1 MSLTKATNRMIS
13 GAPANVLDFGA
24 DPTGATDS
32 TAAFQA
38 AIDSGASYIVIPQA
52 SVYYLLNSPLNM
64 TSKYD
69 GTGIRRHGITLDFQS
84 SNDVNP
90 TPNGS
95 QPIFASH
102 TGTAGPVIDFTG
114 SRDCVVLNMSCRGDP
129 SNPPTCLFLLQ
140 RAAIS
145 EGSAT
150 TGGAGRHSFTGIKSS
165 GRFSEAVIYNYA
177 SEVNNYYD
185 MELIQEMPGK
195 SCVTITG
202 YNIAGVSSPFEF
214 NPSGGQSNTVHNFY
228 GNSLWSQGNSGSTN
242 EVCLLLESGAD
253 LTYTGGFMYC
263 PYGIAYVFISHA
275 NATFNYIDFHGVRGE
290 SGTYNAGTGL
300 YELLPKYGVYY
311 GVGASARID
320 VSHSFTNWRCSAS
333 YALRNGYMIYVEDNI
348 TVDGLYVHN
357 VSNVIGGLLRFN
369 LLKNSSIYHG
379 SSVVDGTNIGTSQSY
394 RNTFE
399 GWAANR
405 ALTGANTDNIYLNTD
420 DGDVASDH
428 AGVWTPVLLAGATP
442 VTNSIST
449 GYYSQ
454 INGIVTL
461 MLQINTAPH
470 VVAGDLTLTG
480 LPIVADTTYYG
491 SFGQATHNWTA
502 GPTGIISGANTVTLY
517 QEGTVTAQTAATSG
531 ISGAA
536 KYLWA
541 SFVYKAA

>member
-1 MSLTKATNRMIS
+1 MSLTKATNKMIS

-38 AIDSGASYIVIPQA
+38 AIDSGAKYIIIPHPTT
-52 SVYYLLNSPLNM
+52 YYLLNSPIDM
-64 TSKYD
+64 TSSYD
-69 GTGIRRHGITLDFQS
+69 GSINRCGITLDFQS
-84 SNDVNP
+84 SNDVNI

-95 QPIFASH
+95 QPIYASH
-102 TGTAGPVIDFTG
+102 TGTAGPVIDMTG
-114 SRDCVVLNMSCRGDP
+114 SRDCVIYDMSCYGDP
-129 SNPPTCLFLLQ
+129 ANPPTCMLLLQ

-145 EGSAT
+145 EGST
-150 TGGAGRHSFTGIKSS
+150 TCGGGGRHNFYGLKSS

-177 SEVNNYYD
+177 SEENVYNGLY
-185 MELIQEMPGK
+185 LIQAMPGK
-195 SCVTITG
+195 ATVTVTG
-202 YNIAGVSSPFEF
+202 FNIAGVTSPFEF
-214 NPSGGQSNTVHNFY
+214 NPSGGQSNVGHTFIGCH
-228 GNSLWSQGNSGSTN
+228 LLSQGDSGSTN
-242 EVCLLLESGAD
+242 EVVLLLEAGGD
-253 LTYTGGFMYC
+253 LSYQGGFMYC
-263 PYGIAYVFISHA
+263 PHGLAYVFISHT
-275 NATFNYIDFHGVRGE
+275 NSTFNYLTINGVRGE
-290 SGTYNAGTGL
+290 NGVLNGGTGL
-300 YELLPKYGVYY
+300 YENQPHYGVYY
-311 GVGASARID
+311 GTGASPQTD
-320 VSHSFTNWRCSAS
+320 VYHSFTNWRCSAT
-333 YALRNGYMIYVEDNI
+333 YALRNGYIIYIQDNI
-348 TVDGLYVHN
+348 TVEGLVVSN
-357 VSNVIGGLLRFN
+357 VTNVIGGLLRFDT
-369 LLKNSSIYHG
+369 LKNSYITHG
-379 SSVVDGTNIGTSQSY
+379 TQVVDGTNVSTTGESY
-394 RNTFE
+394 RNTFT

-405 ALTGANTDNIYLNTD
+405 DLTGANTDNIYLNTD

-442 VTNSIST
+442 VTNSLSI

-470 VVAGDLTLTG
+470 VVAGNLTLAG

-502 GPTGIISGANTVTLY
+502 GPTGFISGANTITLY